1 MGDVLNRSGAIAR
14 TASAYSRMARAMGT
28 TLYISL
34 DRPVQ
39 GLEPNACDRVFLA
52 DVVGDVDGLET
63 LSRRLGVPSLANFQ
77 SYAAEDMAG
86 LTDGPLP
93 EGPPVEWF
101 DPAVALPALS
111 ALAEHYRVARYV
123 RERGRRVQGKWE
135 PVDRTD
141 DLLDELR
148 DCEAVLA
155 GAAAAGARFR
165 FHIGF

>member
-1 MGDVLNRSGAIAR
+1 
-14 TASAYSRMARAMGT
+14 MGT

-34 DRPVQ
+34 DRPVE

-52 DVVGDVDGLET
+52 EIVGEVDGLAT
-63 LSRRLGVPSLANFQ
+63 LSRTLGVRSLADFQ

-86 LTDGPLP
+86 LSDEPLP

-101 DPAVALPALS
+101 DPAAALPAVR
-111 ALAEHYRVARYV
+111 ALAEHYRAARFV
-123 RERGRRVQGKWE
+123 RERGRRLQGKSE

-155 GAAAAGARFR
+155 AAGAAGARFR